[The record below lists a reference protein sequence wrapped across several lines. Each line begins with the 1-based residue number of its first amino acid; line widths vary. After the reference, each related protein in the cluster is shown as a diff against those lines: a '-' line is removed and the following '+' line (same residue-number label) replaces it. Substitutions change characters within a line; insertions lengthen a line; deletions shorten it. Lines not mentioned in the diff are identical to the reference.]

1 MPRTVG
7 RSLRPSRPSF
17 TRCWPR
23 FGFLPSLASNAD
35 FVSKAGHVTP
45 NDLSPPPSF
54 ISMTD
59 EPPPGGYPVNAW
71 DGSTKDFGDKDHE
84 PSGFELNFD
93 VGGDSTFGNGDEI
106 DFRFLMSTQIPLLD
120 MPPEL
125 VWELNSV
132 QVKGGVLCAD
142 PGGIG
147 RATVGVLAGL
157 GWRMRRRLTPRAM

>member
-7 RSLRPSRPSF
+7 RSLRPSRLSF
-17 TRCWPR
+17 TRCWPH

-35 FVSKAGHVTP
+35 FVSKAGHVVP

-54 ISMTD
+54 ISTTD

-71 DGSTKDFGDKDHE
+71 DGSTTDFGIKDHE
-84 PSGFELNFD
+84 PSACELNFG
-93 VGGDSTFGNGDEI
+93 VGGDFTFGSGDEI
-106 DFRFLMSTQIPLLD
+106 DFGFLMGTQIPLLD

-132 QVKGGVLCAD
+132 QVKRVVLCPE

-147 RATVGVLAGL
+147 LATVGVLAGL

>member
-45 NDLSPPPSF
+45 NDLSPPLS
-54 ISMTD
+54 
-59 EPPPGGYPVNAW
+59 GYPVNTR

-84 PSGFELNFD
+84 PSAFELNFG
-93 VGGDSTFGNGDEI
+93 VGGDFTFGSGDEI

-132 QVKGGVLCAD
+132 QVKGGVLCAE